1 MKSKSAAI
9 LALAGAILTAAFVVG
24 ASGLGVAGEPQGLGE
39 RVVDYCKQHRGKRVG
54 NGACSI
60 LAIAALQSAGAS
72 LHGPDD
78 PNGGNRGRD
87 GGFNWGEL
95 VFVLERDGAEFKT
108 TGEVKDV
115 RPGDIIQFT
124 NTTLTGTVDDYTSYT
139 MSARHHTAIVAGIQ
153 EDGTVLK
160 IYHQGANGRKVVS
173 SASLRLVDLQR
184 GRFTIYH
191 PIARTPSQR
200 TQKPPMAD
208 RPVSPPSKDP
218 PLE

>member
-1 MKSKSAAI
+1 MKSISAAI
-9 LALAGAILTAAFVVG
+9 LVLAGAILAAAFVVG
-24 ASGLGVAGEPQGLGE
+24 TCGLGVAGEPTELGD

-54 NGACSI
+54 NGACTI
-60 LAIAALQSAGAS
+60 LAMAALQSAGAN
-72 LHGPDD
+72 LRGPDD
-78 PNGGNRGRD
+78 PKGGNRGRD

-124 NTTLTGTVDDYTSYT
+124 NTTLSGPVDDYTSYT
-139 MSARHHTAIVAGIQ
+139 MSARHHTAIVSGVQ
-153 EDGTVLK
+153 ENGTVLK

-191 PIARTPSQR
+191 PIARTPNESPK
-200 TQKPPMAD
+200 KPPMAD
-208 RPVSPPSKDP
+208 RPVTPPSEGP